1 MIILD
6 TNVLSEMVKPRPEP
20 RVVEWA
26 HSTTEEKWTTTITAG
41 ELLTGV
47 ALLPTGRRRQQLAD
61 AVGTMLNELIERNAL
76 LDYDI
81 DAALHIGQIFATRS
95 ALGRPIHD
103 ADAMIAAICRAHD
116 APLATRNQKDFEGAG
131 VELIDPWA

>member
-47 ALLPTGRRRQQLAD
+47 ALLPTCRRRQQLAD

-81 DAALHIGQIFATRS
+81 DAALHLS
-95 ALGRPIHD
+95 LIH
-103 ADAMIAAICRAHD
+103 I
-116 APLATRNQKDFEGAG
+116 
-131 VELIDPWA
+131 